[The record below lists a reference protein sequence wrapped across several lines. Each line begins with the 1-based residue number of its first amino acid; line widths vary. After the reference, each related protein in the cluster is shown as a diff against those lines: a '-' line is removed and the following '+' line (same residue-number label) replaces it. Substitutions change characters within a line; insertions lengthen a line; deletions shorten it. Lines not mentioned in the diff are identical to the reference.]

1 MDSVVSGLIF
11 LILGSLSLFSGIST
25 RAWRPEE
32 SRYRIGAI
40 LVGLGFMTMGILALV
55 GLIEIKDGW

>member
-11 LILGSLSLFSGIST
+11 LILGALSLYSGISN
-25 RAWRPEE
+25 RVWQREE

-40 LVGLGFMTMGILALV
+40 IVGLVFMTMGILALV
-55 GLIEIKDGW
+55 GTIEIKDGW

>member
-11 LILGSLSLFSGIST
+11 LILGALSLYSGISP
-25 RAWRPEE
+25 RAWGPEE

-40 LVGLGFMTMGILALV
+40 IVGLVFMTMGILALV
-55 GLIEIKDGW
+55 GYIEIKDGW